1 MRGWCAGPLVSW
13 PEFSTWNTAFCPRLR
28 KGAQMSDPKIL
39 SREEFSQALRY
50 VNEGGMGYD
59 LYLRG

>member
-1 MRGWCAGPLVSW
+1 
-13 PEFSTWNTAFCPRLR
+13 
-28 KGAQMSDPKIL
+28 MSDPKIL